1 MVHIIEE
8 ERKTLSGSIEELMD
22 MIASL
27 PSGRYDIEISKQ
39 ASPSC
44 RGEKHQGGSQYFCLR
59 V

>member
-1 MVHIIEE
+1 MIHIIEE
-8 ERKTLSGSIEELMD
+8 ERNTLSGTIEELMD
-22 MIASL
+22 VIASL

-44 RGEKHQGGSQYFCLR
+44 RGEKHQGKSQHFCLR

>member
-1 MVHIIEE
+1 MIHIIEE
-8 ERKTLSGSIEELMD
+8 ERNTVSGTIEELMD
-22 MIASL
+22 VIASL

-44 RGEKHQGGSQYFCLR
+44 RGEKYQGTPQYFTLR